1 MSRESA
7 QGLKGLQGTL
17 DEHRDLVQVV
27 AEVEACLDRPPDREG
42 RWADDLVDKLPTL
55 VDVLRCHFSAEQQGA
70 LYTELPERFPRFAE
84 RLAELAAEHAKILAT
99 ADDVVERSKKV
110 GRAHIYEQRELNARV
125 ELLVSTIR
133 RHEAEETEIIL
144 SAHWDEMGTG
154 D

>member
-1 MSRESA
+1 MSQDGAHGPSLE
-7 QGLKGLQGTL
+7 GTL
-17 DEHRDLVQVV
+17 DEHRDLVQIV

-42 RWADDLVDKLPTL
+42 HWIDALVEKLPTL
-55 VDVLRCHFSAEQQGA
+55 VDSLRCHFVAEQQGA
-70 LYTELPERFPRFAE
+70 LYCEVPLKFPRFAE
-84 RLAELAAEHAKILAT
+84 RLEQLAQEHGKILEA
-99 ADDVVERSKKV
+99 ADDVIARSKTV

-125 ELLVSTIR
+125 QMLISTIR